1 MQGVVLEP
9 GPGHRKNWMQL
20 GCPDRPHPIV
30 CRHKGVEEESRL
42 TEQDVVLHLKE
53 EDVLEVSLQR
63 GGVTQIYQQQV
74 DVPTTEAEQLRFN
87 QVALTVIVSRLRNW
101 PDFT

>member
-1 MQGVVLEP
+1 MARARTQEELDAGRMP
-9 GPGHRKNWMQL
+9 GQA
-20 GCPDRPHPIV
+20 HPIV

-101 PDFT
+101 LDFT